1 MCLSLDSSSRQWY
14 SESTQLIERV
24 IMSGKS
30 DSERANI
37 YAFLLIAI
45 FVVGMIVLGL
55 TTQMTGGIFTH

>member
-1 MCLSLDSSSRQWY
+1 
-14 SESTQLIERV
+14 
-24 IMSGKS
+24 MSGKS